1 MTLLLDICLETQ
13 VKSLQ
18 GAVICSNFQN
28 LDKLRKG
35 MKYDKIVNWVTSTKD
50 SGTQAQ

>member
-1 MTLLLDICLETQ
+1 MTLLLDIFLETQ

-18 GAVICSNFQN
+18 GAVICSNFQD

-35 MKYDKIVNWVTSTKD
+35 IKYDKIVNWVTSSKN
-50 SGTQAQ
+50 SGTKAQ